1 MMKKL
6 IYLLPA
12 LFFLIASC
20 DQDNI
25 FDEAEQ
31 LRIDVDL
38 IETYLAQ
45 NNLVADTLQ
54 PSEIR
59 IITTQAG
66 TGPQPG
72 FGSSVVVDYRG
83 YLLDGT
89 EFDTSIGVGAIDVVI
104 GRGDVIQGWEI
115 ALREMSAGTSATIL
129 IPSGLG
135 YGNNRQGQFI
145 TPNSVLIFDIQVL
158 DVR

>member
-1 MMKKL
+1 MKRL
-6 IYLLPA
+6 VYLLPI
-12 LFFLIASC
+12 LFCLIASC

-31 LRIDVDL
+31 LRVDVDL
-38 IETYLAQ
+38 IENYLSE
-45 NNLVADTLQ
+45 NNLVADTLR

-59 IITTQAG
+59 IVVNQEG
-66 TGPQPG
+66 TGPKPE
-72 FGSSVVVDYRG
+72 FGSTVIVDYRG

-89 EFDTSIGVGAIDVVI
+89 EFDSSIGLDPIDVVI

-115 ALREMSAGTSATIL
+115 ALQEMNAGTMATIF
-129 IPSGLG
+129 IPSGFG
-135 YGNNRQGQFI
+135 YGNNRQGLFI
-145 TPNSVLIFDIQVL
+145 PPNSVLVFDIQVL